1 MSSYCCVALFI
12 FEMIQPLWVLKTA
25 KEKCLQRLVH
35 LSSDL
40 ARQVAI
46 VLENAQVAGEVLLV
60 PSFNNFTYVFLFL
73 SSCITHPAMDY

>member
-1 MSSYCCVALFI
+1 MSSNCCVSLFI

-46 VLENAQVAGEVLLV
+46 VLENAQVAGEVPLV
-60 PSFNNFTYVFLFL
+60 PSFNNFTCLCL
-73 SSCITHPAMDY
+73 SIFELL